1 MFCSWRMTFE
11 WLTLRWCEL
20 SNSKSLLL
28 NIFLLSAGQICAL
41 NDTKTYYICQ
51 LDSFYSLI
59 LHFSCFLVLIQLGI
73 QGEVISRSVAPEPP
87 HYRLETGGGN
97 NCLILSLCQSAL
109 KWSSCHVGVTGVAE
123 TILTYRL
130 ATSFKKVVI
139 SSSQGFAINWNLFRS
154 CQLTFHFSV
163 RETFSRK
170 QVCIFRYFQPQSGNW
185 SEWET
190 CLVLIQSPADC
201 RYGIRTI

>member
-1 MFCSWRMTFE
+1 MKIFLESRHCENHSSCHTQSVNVAFRKTLFISTARNDNDIFHQKFEGRKYLWSAMFCSWRMTFE

-73 QGEVISRSVAPEPP
+73 QGEVISRSVVPELP

-130 ATSFKKVVI
+130 ATSFQKVVI
-139 SSSQGFAINWNLFRS
+139 SSR
-154 CQLTFHFSV
+154 
-163 RETFSRK
+163 
-170 QVCIFRYFQPQSGNW
+170 
-185 SEWET
+185 
-190 CLVLIQSPADC
+190 
-201 RYGIRTI
+201 